1 MDRKQ
6 EILRIFPI
14 RIRNMLDHREIRFEE
29 IQEIRIRVHAPILF
43 ICQNKEYYLSQ
54 TQGLTSQPKD
64 VVLGNREEIQEILQ
78 IISGYSLY
86 AYEEEL
92 KQGFLTIQG
101 GHRVGIAG
109 RTVIENQSIR
119 GMKYISFLNIR
130 LAHEVKGCA
139 DKVLPYIK
147 RKNSIYQTL
156 IISPPCCGKTT
167 LLRDLVRQLSN
178 GSSLERGMTVGVVDE
193 RSEIGACLMGVP
205 QNDVGVRTDVL
216 DCCPKALGMM
226 MLIRTMSPQV
236 IAVDEVGSRADLE
249 AMEYVVNCGVKL
261 IATVHGSSIKDIY
274 TKPVL
279 QEMVNQQLFERFVV
293 LDGSRGVGTV
303 KGIFDSMGNLLDEGK
318 WVRQT

>member
-14 RIRNMLDHREIRFEE
+14 RIRNMLDGREIQFEE
-29 IQEIRIRVHAPILF
+29 VQEIRIRVHAPILF
-43 ICQNKEYYLSQ
+43 VCQNKEYYLSQ

-109 RTVIENQSIR
+109 KTVLENQSIR

-178 GSSLERGMTVGVVDE
+178 GSSLERGITVGVVDE

-205 QNDVGVRTDVL
+205 QNDVGTRTDVL

-261 IATVHGSSIKDIY
+261 IATVHGKSIEDIY

-279 QEMVNQQLFERFVV
+279 REMVNQQLFERFVV